1 MQVANI
7 EAGNL
12 EQAQEVVARA
22 AAVLREGGLVV
33 FPTETIY
40 GVGASAASARGVE
53 ALRAFK
59 TQGQAKPFTIH
70 IPNAAAAE
78 RYADTNTTASLQR
91 LVRKVFPGPVTL
103 VIELDEA
110 TIAEKMAGLGL
121 PDEARDRLYHGN
133 SVSLR
138 CPDHP
143 LTQRLLAAVPEPVI
157 AASANLPGGVPPMDA
172 DAAVDALGDKVDLVI
187 DGGRCRYAKP
197 STVVRVRGRGP
208 TRSIVVERE
217 GVYDER
223 FVRKLMR
230 WTMLFVCSGNT
241 CRSPMA
247 EAVAKKM
254 LADQRGIGVDDLDA
268 AGIRVI
274 SAGAFASSGSPAS
287 REAVE
292 AMGKIGL
299 NLAAHRSK
307 SLTPELIQ
315 EADVIYTMTDA
326 HRRAVVEMAPWAEEK
341 THRLDPQGDVEDP
354 IGSDTTA
361 YARTAEVIRRKLE
374 QRLKE
379 QQP

>member
-1 MQVANI
+1 MRIANV
-7 EAGNL
+7 ETGNA
-12 EQAQEVVARA
+12 EQAQEVVAQA

-40 GVGASAASARGVE
+40 GVGASAASEAGVA
-53 ALRAFK
+53 ALRALK
-59 TQGQAKPFTIH
+59 TQGQPRPFTIH
-70 IPNAAAAE
+70 LPSAAAAE
-78 RYADTNTTASLQR
+78 RYADTNTTPSLQR

-110 TIAEKMAGLGL
+110 TIDEKMAGLEL
-121 PDEARDRLYHGN
+121 PEEARDRLFHGN

-143 LTQRLLAAVPEPVI
+143 LTQQLLAATADPVI
-157 AASANLPGGVPPMDA
+157 AASANVAGDPPPMDA
-172 DAAVDALGDKVDLVI
+172 EAAVEGLGEKVDLII

-208 TRSIVVERE
+208 TRTITVERE

-230 WTMLFVCSGNT
+230 WTMLLICSGNT

-247 EAVAKKM
+247 EAVAKKL
-254 LADQRGIGVDDLDA
+254 LADERGIGVDDLEA
-268 AGIRVI
+268 AGVRVI
-274 SAGAFASSGSPAS
+274 SAGAFASSGSPAT

-292 AMGKIGL
+292 AMTRVGL
-299 NLAAHRSK
+299 DLSGHRSK
-307 SLTPELIQ
+307 ALSLELIH
-315 EADVIYTMTDA
+315 EADVIYTMTET
-326 HRRAVVEMAPWAEEK
+326 HRQAVVEMAPWAEEK
-341 THRLDPQGDVEDP
+341 THRLDPQGDVDDP

-361 YARTAEVIRRKLE
+361 YVRTAEVIRRKLE